1 MSQSEKKT
9 KKKLKLYKS
18 EVEEKGQ
25 EVDDFAVFACF
36 VDIVKY
42 LFIYV
47 LLLIFT
53 FVSLI
58 VFIVKSIF
66 ICVLFSLMTVN
77 FQKQKIYFIN
87 LLISYMRCLRK

>member
-1 MSQSEKKT
+1 MSQLVSSSEKKT

-18 EVEEKGQ
+18 EAEEKVP
-25 EVDDFAVFACF
+25 EVDDFDFVACF

-53 FVSLI
+53 FISLN

-66 ICVLFSLMTVN
+66 IGVLFSLMTVN
-77 FQKQKIYFIN
+77 LKKTIILIK
-87 LLISYMRCLRK
+87 LLLS

>member
-1 MSQSEKKT
+1 MSQLASSSEKKM

-18 EVEEKGQ
+18 EAEEKVQ
-25 EVDDFAVFACF
+25 AVDDFDIIASF

-53 FVSLI
+53 FVSLN

-66 ICVLFSLMTVN
+66 IGVLFSLMTVN
-77 FQKQKIYFIN
+77 FNKKFFI
-87 LLISYMRCLRK
+87 